1 MSPSSRPAVPA
12 NVNVSSPEPPYNESL
27 SPVSVL
33 AVTVIEPLVRKAAK
47 AYYEGNPIMSDVMYD
62 HLAELANIEDVGYS
76 LNSEKRFP
84 HLYPM
89 FSLQKIWEGEER
101 PQWKEA
107 YVSPKFDGAAVS
119 ILIAEG
125 EFQKALTRGDG
136 KEGLDITHNMS
147 NIVPNRIEHEGVLQ
161 ISGEVVAPKTI
172 PNARNYAA
180 GALGLKSSK
189 EFATRDLYFVAH
201 GASPYIT
208 DNYVSDMRFIADLG
222 FETAISSDYTQFP
235 QDGSVFRVADNDR
248 FDAHGYTS
256 HHPRGAFALKKQET
270 GVITTL
276 QSVSWQVGKSGAV
289 SPVAHFDPIDIEGAT
304 VSKATLH
311 NKSIIE
317 ALNLELGCKIEVI
330 RAGKIIPQVLRRV
343 D

>member
-1 MSPSSRPAVPA
+1 MLENLIKR
-12 NVNVSSPEPPYNESL
+12 
-27 SPVSVL
+27 
-33 AVTVIEPLVRKAAK
+33 AAM
-47 AYYEGNPIMSDVMYD
+47 AYYNGKPIMSDEIFD
-62 HLAELANIEDVGYS
+62 HLVTMEENESIGYKS
-76 LNSEKRFP
+76 SYERRYKHLFP
-84 HLYPM
+84 L
-89 FSLQKIWEGEER
+89 FSLQKVISGIDTAPNWGSDD
-101 PQWKEA
+101 
-107 YVSPKFDGAAVS
+107 YIVTPKLDGAAVS
-119 ILIAEG
+119 ILYGGG
-125 EFQKALTRGDG
+125 ELQKALTRGDG
-136 KEGLDITHNMS
+136 IEGLDITHNMS

-180 GALGLKSSK
+180 GALALKNSK

-201 GASPYIT
+201 GISPYIT

-235 QDGSVFRVADNDR
+235 HDGSVFRVADNDK
-248 FDAHGYTS
+248 FDNYGYTS